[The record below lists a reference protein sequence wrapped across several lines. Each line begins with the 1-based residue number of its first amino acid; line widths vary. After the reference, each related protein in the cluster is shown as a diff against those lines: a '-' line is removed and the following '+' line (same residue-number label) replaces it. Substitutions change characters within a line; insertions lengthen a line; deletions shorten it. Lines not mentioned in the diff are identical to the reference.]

1 MIVQNAPN
9 DALSDV
15 LRQMDAQSL
24 CSVATTIGGDW
35 ALHFSVPEAIKF
47 NALCQGRCWI
57 WQEGGTPQRLEA
69 GDCFVA
75 SRGTFHL
82 ASDPAIPSIP
92 FAALFDADGRT
103 AHQDERDPVTLI
115 GGSVTLDERDGGFLL
130 EALPR
135 LIVVSGKV
143 PAAGPLGWLLAQLDL
158 EWKGGQ
164 AGALLACNDL
174 LRLMFVH
181 LLRAY
186 LAEAS
191 GDGANWL
198 AGLAD
203 RHIGQAMRAIHAEPD
218 RDWSVEALAR
228 TVGQSRSGFAA
239 AFKARTGL
247 SPMEY
252 VTRWRMRLA
261 AARLRRGQEPLSA
274 IAQSLGY
281 ASDSAFGAA
290 FRRVFG
296 QSPARYRAE
305 TRRLAAI
312 GEPN

>member
-47 NALCQGRCWI
+47 NALRQGQCWV
-57 WQEGGTPQRLEA
+57 WQDGGTPQRLEA

-82 ASDPAIPSIP
+82 ASDRAIPSIP
-92 FAALFDADGRT
+92 FAALFDQDGRPI
-103 AHQDERDPVTLI
+103 HLDDHNPVTLI

-135 LIVVSGKV
+135 LLVVSGKA
-143 PAAGPLGWLLAQLDL
+143 PAAGPLGWLLNQLDQ

-164 AGALLACNDL
+164 AGSLLACNDL

-191 GDGANWL
+191 GEGANWL

-203 RHIGQAMRAIHAEPD
+203 RHVGQAMRAIHAEPG
-218 RDWSVEALAR
+218 REWTVEALAR

-239 AFKARTGL
+239 AFRAKVGL
-247 SPMEY
+247 SPMDY

-261 AARLRRGQEPLSA
+261 AARLRRGQEPLA
-274 IAQSLGY
+274 GIAETLGY
-281 ASDSAFGAA
+281 ASDSAFAAA

-296 QSPARYRAE
+296 QSPARYRAQ
-305 TRRLAAI
+305 AA
-312 GEPN
+312 GTPVRNAD